1 MKTLKKKA
9 RKMASPE
16 QSQNMQIKKKFF
28 VTDSHLKAAAQH
40 YHAKIIIQF

>member
-1 MKTLKKKA
+1 MA
-9 RKMASPE
+9 RPE
-16 QSQNMQIKKKFF
+16 QSQNMQNSFFFF

>member
-1 MKTLKKKA
+1 
-9 RKMASPE
+9 MASPE
-16 QSQNMQIKKKFF
+16 QSQNMQIKVFFF